1 MNHRGSPS
9 ESVVGQEFGMDA
21 AKRETVRSRL
31 EARRQSVQRKL
42 ARVEGQIA
50 QVEKQMMATQMR
62 IAARTGGQGK
72 AA

>member
-1 MNHRGSPS
+1 
-9 ESVVGQEFGMDA
+9 MDA
-21 AKRETVRSRL
+21 AKGETVRAGL

-62 IAARTGGQGK
+62 IAALTGGQGK